1 MTAVVCPR
9 CGQRSARRSCPA
21 LGQQICASC
30 CGTKRLVEIKCPS
43 DCGYL
48 VSAHHHPP
56 AVALRRQHDDVLS
69 VVNAVRD
76 LNQRQSQV
84 FLAVN
89 SFLIRYQPP
98 EFQSLLDEDVAE
110 AAKALAA
117 TLETASRGVIYEH
130 RPDSRTADG
139 IIAGLKP
146 LLAEAGKGAGSAFD
160 SDAAVVL
167 RRIEQLARDRGSRDP
182 ANRRGYLDLMARV
195 VHASAPQETGQE
207 QSRTLGTAEP
217 RLIVP

>member
-1 MTAVVCPR
+1 
-9 CGQRSARRSCPA
+9 
-21 LGQQICASC
+21 
-30 CGTKRLVEIKCPS
+30 
-43 DCGYL
+43 
-48 VSAHHHPP
+48 
-56 AVALRRQHDDVLS
+56 VALRRQQDDMVS
-69 VVNAVRD
+69 MVNAVRD

-130 RPDSRTADG
+130 RPESRAAERVS
-139 IIAGLKP
+139 AGLKAV
-146 LLAEAGKGAGSAFD
+146 LAEAGKAAGPGFD

-167 RRIEQLARDRGSRDP
+167 RRIEQLVRDLASRDP
-182 ANRRGYLDLMARV
+182 ANRRGYLELMARV
-195 VHASAPQETGQE
+195 IRSRGPQDET
-207 QSRTLGTAEP
+207 TDTPEP